1 VALALRRAGFGGAL
15 HVADQDKP
23 LGPIPV
29 VPGAGAQLRLA
40 L

>member
-1 VALALRRAGFGGAL
+1 VAPALRRAGFGGAL
-15 HVADQDKP
+15 HVADQEEP

>member
-1 VALALRRAGFGGAL
+1 VALALRRAGFGGTL
-15 HVADQDKP
+15 HVADQDEP

-29 VPGAGAQLRLA
+29 VSRASVQFGLA